1 MPLRFVLDEHLRG
14 GGLWQI
20 IQQHNAQ
27 GVNPI
32 DIVRVGDPPDLPLG
46 TLDPDLLI
54 WAERE
59 GRILLSRDYNSLPGH
74 FTQHLQAGR
83 HSPGILLL
91 RPHTSLSAVLGDLI
105 VTAHAGDAADFQ
117 DAVRVIP
124 F

>member
-1 MPLRFVLDEHLRG
+1 MALRFVLDEHLRG

-27 GVNPI
+27 GLNRLDV
-32 DIVRVGDPPDLPLG
+32 VRVGDPVDLPLG
-46 TLDPDLLI
+46 TTDPDVLI

-59 GRILLSRDYNSLPGH
+59 SRILLSRDYNTLPG
-74 FTQHLQAGR
+74 FLLQHLQRGQ
-83 HSPGILLL
+83 HSPGVFLL
-91 RPHTSLSAVLGDLI
+91 RSRASLASLLTDLI

-117 DAVRVIP
+117 DTIRVIP